1 MKQYKDNDYLIRRVV
16 INGVSIF
23 DIENEHIDYA
33 TFGELHHGLQTTN
46 FMSDSSEYEKILIH
60 CAEIIKNIKEI
71 DKILYNK

>member
-1 MKQYKDNDYLIRRVV
+1 MKQYKDNDYLIRTVV
-16 INGVSIF
+16 VNEVSTF

-33 TFGELHHGLQTTN
+33 TFGESHHGLQTTN
-46 FMSDSSEYEKILIH
+46 FMSDSWEYEKILIY